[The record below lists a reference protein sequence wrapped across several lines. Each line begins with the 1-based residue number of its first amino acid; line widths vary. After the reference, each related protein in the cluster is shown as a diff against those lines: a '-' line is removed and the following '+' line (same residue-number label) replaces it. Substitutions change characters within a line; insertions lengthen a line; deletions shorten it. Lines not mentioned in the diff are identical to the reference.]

1 MKVHQEITTSKKT
14 NMLEKLKLKME
25 EYQRGGIPLVFI
37 KDPVTKEPSVSLS
50 LLLVAFVLNLF
61 SLINK
66 FAKLFEGVDIEN
78 SLQLLIVCASLY
90 FGRSLS
96 KKMQ

>member
-1 MKVHQEITTSKKT
+1 MIT
-14 NMLEKLKLKME
+14 KLKLLLE
-25 EYQRGGIPLVFI
+25 RYQKEGIPLVFV
-37 KDPVTKEPSVSLS
+37 KDPVTKKPSVSLT
-50 LLLVAFVLNLF
+50 LLLISFTINLF

-66 FAKLFEGVDIEN
+66 FAKLAEGVDTEN

-96 KKMQ
+96 KKMK